1 MEKISIIIPVYNVE
15 KYIRRCLD
23 SVITQT
29 YSNLEILLI
38 NDGSTDGGG
47 LLCDEYAAIDNRI
60 RVFHKENNGL
70 SSALNLGLDSFSGDY
85 LGFVDS
91 DDWVE
96 KEMYEKLLTAAKLMN
111 VPISVSGFSKS
122 YDTHTVKMVNK
133 QQIPAGVIS
142 TENMLLYPLKRDD
155 YMGFCGYVWN
165 KLYRADVINNKGL
178 RFDEKLR
185 YGMDVLF
192 YTQAIL
198 ANKCTGVYVIK
209 SLYNYY
215 QRNTAIS
222 KTKSVDIRQ
231 DILIAYKRI
240 EELLNDNGYKD
251 ISYWA
256 RGFYCY
262 HASLAAEIAIENDD
276 MLTFEKM
283 KEDIRSH
290 LDDYIRTNE
299 EHSGKLVRMY
309 ELLNR

>member
-1 MEKISIIIPVYNVE
+1 MEKISIIIPVYNV
-15 KYIRRCLD
+15 KPFISRCLD
-23 SVITQT
+23 SVIAQT
-29 YSNLEILLI
+29 YKNLEILLI

-47 LLCDEYAAIDNRI
+47 SLCDEYAAIDNRI
-60 RVFHKENNGL
+60 RVIHKANSGL
-70 SSALNLGLDSFSGDY
+70 SSALNIGLDNFTGDY

-96 KEMYEKLLTAAKLMN
+96 KEMYEQLLSAAKLMN
-111 VPISVSGFSKS
+111 VPISVSGFTKS
-122 YDTHTVKMVNK
+122 YDTYTVQMMNNK
-133 QQIPAGVIS
+133 QIPDDVIS

-165 KLYRADVINNKGL
+165 KLYRADVIDKKGL

-198 ANKCTGVYVIK
+198 ANKNTGVYIIR

-215 QRNTAIS
+215 QRDTAIS

-231 DILIAYKRI
+231 DILVAYKKI
-240 EELLNDNGYKD
+240 EELLSDNGYED

-262 HASLAAEIAIENDD
+262 HASLAAEIALENDD
-276 MLTFEKM
+276 MLTFKKM
-283 KEDIRSH
+283 QEEVKSH

-299 EHSGKLVRMY
+299 EHPEKLVRMY